1 MVLSK
6 EEAKLFFKIYIS
18 LLGYANKCIGD
29 NKRRMLTEARHILY
43 DNPQIIKKII
53 SENPD
58 GFNSEEI
65 EIICGWQKFI
75 KGNFILIGS
84 LKKYDAFLTLDKN
97 KTKIYGV
104 VGLTDSPIDLAIYG
118 IGTYFENVELLPWKN
133 KIIWDG
139 FVYQKPV
146 VLGVNYLK
154 SFNEEYKKIKQENKI
169 VEYID

>member
-1 MVLSK
+1 M
-6 EEAKLFFKIYIS
+6 
-18 LLGYANKCIGD
+18 
-29 NKRRMLTEARHILY
+29 
-43 DNPQIIKKII
+43 
-53 SENPD
+53 
-58 GFNSEEI
+58 
-65 EIICGWQKFI
+65 
-75 KGNFILIGS
+75 IGS

-118 IGTYFENVELLPWKN
+118 IGTYFENVVLLPWKN